1 MNGKD
6 KLASRYAQAFVN
18 LYADKITESEF
29 FNIMQA
35 HDILSEDNDILLL
48 LEFPFAKED
57 KKTFINKFLKKF
69 SLIEEFF
76 NLIVMLI
83 ETNRIV
89 LFVEILEFILWEF
102 QDYTKKIY
110 FDIAASDELSKSE
123 IEIIKRFLM
132 KLSNSDIIYKYSIDK
147 KLIAGLRALSSNFL
161 WQYSVSSIFQKLKR
175 ALLEGSL

>member
-1 MNGKD
+1 MSGKD

-35 HDILSEDNDILLL
+35 HDVLSENNDVLLL
-48 LEFPFAKED
+48 LEFPFVKED
-57 KKTFINKFLKKF
+57 KKTFIDKFLKKF
-69 SLIEEFF
+69 SLIKEFS

-102 QDYTKKIY
+102 QDCTKKIY
-110 FDIAASDELSKSE
+110 FDITAADTLNDSE
-123 IEIIKRFLM
+123 IDTIKRFLM
-132 KLSNSDIIYKYSIDK
+132 KLSNSDIIYKYRVDK
-147 KLIAGLRALSSNFL
+147 KLIVGLRALSSNFL
-161 WQYSVSSIFQKLKR
+161 WQYSVSAKLQKVKR

>member
-6 KLASRYAQAFVN
+6 KLAGKYAQAFVN
-18 LYADKITESEF
+18 LYAEKITEEQF

-35 HDILSEDNDILLL
+35 HDVLSENNDILLL
-48 LEFPFAKED
+48 LEFPFVKED

-110 FDIAASDELSKSE
+110 F
-123 IEIIKRFLM
+123 
-132 KLSNSDIIYKYSIDK
+132 
-147 KLIAGLRALSSNFL
+147 
-161 WQYSVSSIFQKLKR
+161 
-175 ALLEGSL
+175 

>member
-6 KLASRYAQAFVN
+6 KLAGKYAQAFVN
-18 LYADKITESEF
+18 LYAEKITEEQF

-48 LEFPFAKED
+48 LEFPFVKED
-57 KKTFINKFLKKF
+57 KKKFIDKFLKKF
-69 SLIEEFF
+69 SLIKEFSGLL
-76 NLIVMLI
+76 NMLI
-83 ETNRIV
+83 DSHRIV

-102 QDYTKKIY
+102 QDHTKKIY

-161 WQYSVSSIFQKLKR
+161 WQYSVSAKLQKVKR
-175 ALLEGSL
+175 ALLEESL